1 MMADTERNII
11 SAPARVSALGM
22 YAPHGVLT
30 NADFERMVDTTDEWI
45 VKRTGIKRRHVVGE
59 NEYTSDLAIAAVD
72 DLLAHNPAIALDT
85 IDYIVVGSTTRDYEY
100 PSLSAMLQAHYEM
113 SLNVGAFDISTAC
126 AAFAY
131 GLNLGAG
138 LIGTGQARRVLIVTA
153 DALTRS
159 VDYTD
164 RSTCV
169 LFGDGAGAAVL
180 EYSRQPAIFGM
191 DAGADGNGGKFLY
204 RTAMRTEINGIEDTT
219 RLLRQEGQAVYR
231 WVMENVPEYIYR
243 VVARAGLT
251 LEEIDWFVPH
261 SANLRM
267 IEALCKRLPFPIDRT
282 LLSVEEY
289 GNTSAVSIPL
299 ALVPAVRDGRVKP
312 GQRILL
318 MGFGGGLVS
327 AGNVIIWT

>member
-1 MMADTERNII
+1 MTTDTRQRVV
-11 SAPARVSALGM
+11 SAPARIAGLGM
-22 YAPHGVLT
+22 YAPPRVLT

-45 VKRTGIKRRHVVGE
+45 VKRTGIRRRHVVSEGQ
-59 NEYTSDLAIAAVD
+59 YTSDLAIAAVD
-72 DLLAHNPAIALDT
+72 DLLAHHPDVNIET

-100 PSLSAMLQAHYEM
+100 PSLSAMLQAHYK
-113 SLNVGAFDISTAC
+113 LPLTVGAFDISTAC

-138 LIGTGQARRVLIVTA
+138 LIGTGQANRVLIVTA

-169 LFGDGAGAAVL
+169 LFGDGAGAALL
-180 EYSRQPAIFGM
+180 EYSRHPAIFGM

-204 RTAMRTEINGIEDTT
+204 RTAMRTEINGIEDPS

-231 WVMENVPEYIYR
+231 WVMENVPEFTYR
-243 VVARAGLT
+243 VVARAGLA
-251 LEEIDWFVPH
+251 LEDIDWFVPH

-267 IEALCKRLPFPIDRT
+267 IEALCKRLPFPIERT

-299 ALVPAVRDGRVKP
+299 ALVPAVRDGRVQP

-318 MGFGGGLVS
+318 MGFGGGLVT
-327 AGNVIIWT
+327 AGSVLVWT